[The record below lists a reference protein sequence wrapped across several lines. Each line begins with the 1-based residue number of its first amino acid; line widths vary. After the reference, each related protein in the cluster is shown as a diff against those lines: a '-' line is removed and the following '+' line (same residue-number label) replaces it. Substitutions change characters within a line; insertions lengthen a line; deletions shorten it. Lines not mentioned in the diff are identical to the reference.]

1 MQSISDN
8 RFYEIMS
15 YECMRDSRIRIKE
28 ELKFTNPDLF
38 AFDLKLNF
46 EDMNEFIEK
55 YKFTDVLKHLVSDYL
70 LIIELDVSYYTIDF
84 LYEKIYLE
92 IDEVKNK
99 NIELLIR
106 QKQLEEAT
114 KIHESEIELMYNVE

>member
-46 EDMNEFIEK
+46 EDMSKFIEK

-70 LIIELDVSYYTIDF
+70 LIVELDVSYYTIDF

-99 NIELLIR
+99 NIEFLIR